1 MDLNEPIAFKL
12 SAFEGPLDLLLH
24 LISQSKVDIKDIF
37 VSEITEQYLS
47 YLSQMRELNMDVAS
61 EFVAM
66 AATLLNIKSRSLLPK
81 PVVESQEE
89 DPEQL
94 LILQLQ
100 EYQRIKAVSGAL
112 QQMEAQ
118 AGQSFYKLPE
128 EFAFQPDP
136 LNLEGVDLSTL
147 FAAMQEIL
155 FQRAQR
161 QQPQEER
168 VNVIRPERFSV
179 RGRIAQLRQLLKV
192 HEVLMFSS
200 LFAGDT
206 SKDEVI
212 ATFLALLEIV
222 GGGEA
227 RLAQR
232 SLFEEI
238 EIIRKEQ

>member
-1 MDLNEPIAFKL
+1 MDLNEQIAFKL

-37 VSEITEQYLS
+37 VSEITEQYLA
-47 YLSQMRELNMDVAS
+47 YLAQMRELDMDVAS

-81 PVVESQEE
+81 PVIESDEE

-94 LILQLQ
+94 LIQQLQ
-100 EYQRIKAVSGAL
+100 EYQRIKAVCGKL

-136 LNLEGVDLSTL
+136 LNLEGVEIATL
-147 FAAMQEIL
+147 CAAMQESL
-155 FQRAQR
+155 SQHERRMQPR
-161 QQPQEER
+161 QER

-179 RGRIAQLRQLLKV
+179 RGRIAQLRKMLSA
-192 HEVLMFSS
+192 HDVLTFSS
-200 LFAGDT
+200 LFVADT
-206 SKDEVI
+206 TKDEII

-222 GGGEA
+222 NAGEV
-227 RLAQR
+227 RLVQR
-232 SLFEEI
+232 SVFEEI
-238 EIIRKEQ
+238 EIIRKD

>member
-1 MDLNEPIAFKL
+1 MDLNEKIAFKL

-24 LISQSKVDIKDIF
+24 LISQSKVDIQDIF
-37 VSEITEQYLS
+37 VSEITEQYLA
-47 YLSQMRELNMDVAS
+47 YLSQMREMDMDVAS
-61 EFVAM
+61 EFVTM

-81 PVVESQEE
+81 PAGEGNEE

-94 LILQLQ
+94 LIMQLQ

-112 QQMEAQ
+112 QQMEAR

-136 LNLEGVDLSTL
+136 LNLEGVDVSTL
-147 FAAMQEIL
+147 FAAMQQIL
-155 FQRAQR
+155 LQRAQR
-161 QQPQEER
+161 MQPRQER

-179 RGRIAQLRQLLKV
+179 RGRIAQLRKLLKA
-192 HEVLMFSS
+192 HDVLTFSS
-200 LFAGDT
+200 LFVADT
-206 SKDEVI
+206 TKDEVI

-222 GGGEA
+222 NGGEVK
-227 RLAQR
+227 LVQH

-238 EIIRKEQ
+238 QIIRKD

>member
-1 MDLNEPIAFKL
+1 MDLNEQIAFKL

-37 VSEITEQYLS
+37 VSEITEQYLA
-47 YLSQMRELNMDVAS
+47 YLAQMRELDMDVAS

-81 PVVESQEE
+81 PVIESDEE

-94 LILQLQ
+94 LIQQLQ
-100 EYQRIKAVSGAL
+100 EYQRIKAVCGTL

-136 LNLEGVDLSTL
+136 LNLEGVEIATL

-155 FQRAQR
+155 SQHERRMQPR
-161 QQPQEER
+161 QER

-179 RGRIAQLRQLLKV
+179 RGRIAQLRKMLRAHDMLT
-192 HEVLMFSS
+192 FSS
-200 LFAGDT
+200 LFVADT
-206 SKDEVI
+206 TKDEII

-222 GGGEA
+222 NAGEV
-227 RLAQR
+227 RLVQR
-232 SLFEEI
+232 SVFEEI
-238 EIIRKEQ
+238 EIIRKD